1 MKITCIACQT
11 KFHHSMDRIDP
22 NGSMVRCR
30 MCNYIF
36 MVFQNPD
43 VLESLVTQE
52 TNIDQA
58 ILNDLLEMYNRSITL
73 VPANNLSDERC
84 SSMFANIK
92 GPDGLPEENPAEN
105 IDEMDYADLP
115 DLSDLEKMI
124 DWDDLDEPG
133 DPSAGWCRS

>member
-1 MKITCIACQT
+1 
-11 KFHHSMDRIDP
+11 
-22 NGSMVRCR
+22 

-58 ILNDLLEMYNRSITL
+58 ILNDLLEMHDGSGTL
-73 VPANNLSDERC
+73 VSVNDLSEESC
-84 SSMFANIK
+84 SSMFEILK

-105 IDEMDYADLP
+105 INEMDYADLP

-133 DPSAGWCRS
+133 DPPASWCRS